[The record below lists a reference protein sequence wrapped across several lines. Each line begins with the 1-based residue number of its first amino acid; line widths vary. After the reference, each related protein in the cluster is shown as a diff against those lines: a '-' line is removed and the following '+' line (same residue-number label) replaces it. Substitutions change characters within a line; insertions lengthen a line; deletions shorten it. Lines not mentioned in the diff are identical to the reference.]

1 MTKQVLKAYKVR
13 IYPTKNQ
20 IDLIEKTFGCC
31 RFVYNFFLAKSIKDY
46 EETKKSN
53 TYNQNSA
60 LLTQMKKLD
69 EYSFLKEV
77 EAMALQAS
85 LRDLDTAYQNFFRNV
100 KQGKKPGYPKFKKK
114 SASHQ
119 SYKAT
124 YSTPA
129 QFHVYEN
136 KLFLPKLK
144 WVKFKGNL
152 DAKGVPLS
160 ATISRTASGKY
171 FASICCKD
179 VEIEEFDKTGSVVGI
194 DLGIKDFAITSNS
207 DKVANPK
214 FLVKSTKKLR
224 RLQRQLSRKQ
234 KRSNNRNKA
243 RIRLAK
249 QFEKVSNQRN
259 DFLQKLSTEMVKNH
273 DIICIEDLQVKNM
286 VKTHN
291 LARSISDAS
300 WSKFVEF
307 LAYKCSWYGK
317 QLVKIDKFFPS
328 SQICSCCGYKNPKIK
343 NLEIRK
349 WICPNCQTEHDRDI
363 NAAKNILNEGLKIAF
378 A

>member
-1 MTKQVLKAYKVR
+1 MNKIVKAYKIR
-13 IYPTKNQ
+13 IYPTKDQ

-31 RFVYNFFLAKSIKDY
+31 RFVYNYFLAKSIKDY
-46 EETKKSN
+46 EETGKSN

-60 LLTQMKKLD
+60 FLTQMKKLD

-77 EAMALQAS
+77 EVMALQAS

-100 KQGKKPGYPKFKKK
+100 RQGKKPGYPKFKKK

-152 DAKGVPLS
+152 DVKGVPLS

-171 FASICCKD
+171 FASICCKE
-179 VEIEEFDKTGSVVGI
+179 VEIEEFPKTGSVIGI

-243 RIRLAK
+243 RIRLAR

-259 DFLQKLSTEMVKNH
+259 DFLQKLSTQLVKNH

-286 VKTHN
+286 VKNHK
-291 LARSISDAS
+291 LSRSIFDAS
-300 WSKFVEF
+300 WSKFVE
-307 LAYKCSWYGK
+307 LLTYKCLWYGK
-317 QLVKIDKFFPS
+317 ELVKIDKFFPS
-328 SQICSCCGYKNPKIK
+328 SQICSCCSYK
-343 NLEIRK
+343 NLEVKNLEVRK
-349 WICPNCQTEHDRDI
+349 WTCPYCKTQHDRDV
-363 NAAKNILNEGLKIAF
+363 NAAKNILNEGMKIAF

>member
-1 MTKQVLKAYKVR
+1 MTNSIMKAYKVR

-31 RFVYNFFLAKSIKDY
+31 RFVYNFFLSKSIKDY
-46 EETKKSN
+46 EENRKSN

-100 KQGKKPGYPKFKKK
+100 RQGKKPGYPKFKKK

-119 SYKAT
+119 SYKST

-152 DAKGVPLS
+152 DVKGVPLS

-171 FASICCKD
+171 FASICCKE
-179 VEIEEFDKTGSVVGI
+179 VEIEEFDKTGSVIGI

-249 QFEKVSNQRN
+249 QYEKVSNQRN
-259 DFLQKLSTEMVKNH
+259 DFLHKLSTQFVKNH
-273 DIICIEDLQVKNM
+273 DILCVEDLQVKNM
-286 VKTHN
+286 VKNHK
-291 LARSISDAS
+291 LAVAISDAS

-307 LAYKCSWYGK
+307 LAYKCIWYGK
-317 QLVKIDKFFPS
+317 ELVKIDKFFPS
-328 SQICSCCGYKNPKIK
+328 SQTCSCCGYKNPDIK
-343 NLEIRK
+343 NLEIRS
-349 WICPNCQTEHDRDI
+349 WTCPNCQTQHDRDI